1 MDDLAGTL
9 LVQTWSNVG
18 VESGSIDEN
27 GCWEDEANEDDV
39 DEVEEEGE
47 SSTISKLGASR

>member
-9 LVQTWSNVG
+9 LVLPWSNVG